1 MNILLYYPRLIAA
14 LVLRRPPRS
23 HATLQHWAN
32 AQLFWSWNRP
42 WGNPLDT
49 FGMSVVRIYAL
60 AKKSSFAAWHW
71 KARLMS
77 LMFRVLF
84 LSLLFVWPI
93 LAAIVAFRA
102 RGRRLARWNSLVNQL
117 RFFLSE
123 SWSHGIDI
131 AEPLDCT
138 DFLAPL
144 LYIYRRTG
152 RRIPDRKDETVDC
165 CRRLGIP
172 TPRVLGADDVITPGQ
187 SYIVKPVDGCR
198 AVGIHYTD
206 QPQAYLGQPGV
217 IVQEIARN
225 PLSLR
230 RLWGT
235 NTLACFRFIT
245 AIRDDGDYEVVACI
259 LRVPIGDSPFD
270 NTCKGNG
277 YAAVNASGV
286 LQRLFTDKGS
296 RAGYSHHLTTGEKS
310 EGFVIDDYA
319 DCAALAVTVH
329 RRLAAGMPVLNS
341 DIASTDGG
349 PTLVEINRAPGQYE
363 QMYCNDY
370 SEKCVRAICRMVG
383 LVHHDVAAWLQ
394 LSHRAVAD
402 DFSGMAGRD
411 NNRRPDCDDLNPAEQ
426 TLDVVDHEPAVAA
439 GTSV

>member
-1 MNILLYYPRLIAA
+1 VRL
-14 LVLRRPPRS
+14 
-23 HATLQHWAN
+23 
-32 AQLFWSWNRP
+32 
-42 WGNPLDT
+42 
-49 FGMSVVRIYAL
+49 YAL

-77 LMFRVLF
+77 LIFRVIF
-84 LSLLFVWPI
+84 LCLLFVWPVLSAI
-93 LAAIVAFRA
+93 LAFRA
-102 RGRRLARWNSLVNQL
+102 RGRRLARWNSLVNRL
-117 RFFLSE
+117 RLFFSE
-123 SWSHGIDI
+123 SWSHGTDV

-144 LYIYRRTG
+144 LYIYHRTG
-152 RRIPDRKDETVDC
+152 RRIPDRKDETFEV

-172 TPRVLGADDVITPGQ
+172 TPRVLAADDVIAPRQ

-206 QPQAYLGQPGV
+206 HPQAYLGQSDV
-217 IVQEIARN
+217 IVQEVARN

-245 AIRDDGDYEVVACI
+245 AITDDGDYEVVACI
-259 LRVPIGDSPFD
+259 LRVPIGDSAFD

-277 YAAVNASGV
+277 YAAVNPNGV
-286 LQRLFTDKGS
+286 LQRLFTDKGPKT
-296 RAGYSHHLTTGEKS
+296 GYSHHLSTGEKC

-319 DCAALAVTVH
+319 ECAALALLVH
-329 RRLAAGMPVLNS
+329 RSLAAGMPALNS
-341 DIASTDGG
+341 DIASTDMG

-383 LVHHDVAAWLQ
+383 LVHGDVGAWLR
-394 LSHRAVAD
+394 LSHRTVSE
-402 DFSGMAGRD
+402 DFSQVSVRGND
-411 NNRRPDCDDLNPAEQ
+411 RPPHCDDLNLPEQ
-426 TLDVVDHEPAVAA
+426 ARDVADRESAVAA
-439 GTSV
+439 GTSA